1 MTVNVLLDSASATSQ
16 SLDSYPRIQF
26 TYDCECTTATI
37 GQCQCYNKSI
47 IRVILGYNLP
57 MTVNVPML
65 PLDSTS
71 ATTSQIVIVSYY
83 LPMTVNVPTLPS
95 DSVSASTSRSG
106 LYLS

>member
-71 ATTSQIVIVSYY
+71 ATSQIVIVSYY
-83 LPMTVNVPTLPS
+83 LPMTVNVPKLPS
-95 DSVSASTSRSG
+95 DSASASTSRSG